1 MQVEAV
7 LDGIV
12 TVFGIAGILGVT
24 ASVIMFA
31 KTAGNIKALEQSR
44 ETWENLYKAEREKSD
59 QQARENEKL
68 RKSIDD
74 LSERVN
80 RLEVERSTRQEA
92 DDEWVGRI
100 ILAMIHGG
108 ACEKR
113 DCNDRVAPD
122 RRHSDAGGGKATPG
136 S

>member
-1 MQVEAV
+1 MQAETV
-7 LDGIV
+7 LEVIASVLGV
-12 TVFGIAGILGVT
+12 AGILGVT

-31 KTAGNIKALEQSR
+31 KTSGNIKALEKSR
-44 ETWENLYKAEREKSD
+44 ETWESLYKAERETTD
-59 QQARENEKL
+59 QQSRENARL
-68 RKSIDD
+68 RKLIDD

-80 RLEVERSTRQEA
+80 RLEVERNTRQEA

-100 ILAMIHGG
+100 IVAMIHGG

-113 DCNDRVAPD
+113 ECDDRIVPD
-122 RRHSDAGGGKATPG
+122 RRHTDSV